1 MIKVL
6 ICDDQTIVCEG
17 LSKIL
22 SSDPEIQ
29 VVGVAQDGT
38 EALIQVA
45 QNQPDLVLMDLKM
58 PVMNGIVATRR
69 IHEQY
74 PATTVLVLTTY
85 DDDEWIF
92 DALRS
97 GAAGYLLKDTPP
109 DNLIEA
115 IKGTITGKAFLDPN
129 IAGKILSDYQN
140 RQTVLPLPS
149 QFRLGERDQELLKL
163 VATGLSNAEIAQQLF
178 LSEGTVKNY
187 VSELFKKL
195 GVSDRT
201 QAVVIAL
208 RYGLVNLN
216 DL

>member
-1 MIKVL
+1 
-6 ICDDQTIVCEG
+6 
-17 LSKIL
+17 
-22 SSDPEIQ
+22 
-29 VVGVAQDGT
+29 
-38 EALIQVA
+38 
-45 QNQPDLVLMDLKM
+45 M